1 MIQEY
6 IAQLYQSDLS
16 QNIYNKKIKSYI
28 GVLGLLL
35 HRYPFKMEST
45 VDRMFMFSLFVFL
58 DTFRKFYWTLGNYSL
73 IVGHDNILASLLIQ
87 TNVVLSYL

>member
-6 IAQLYQSDLS
+6 IAQLYKSDFS

-35 HRYPFKMEST
+35 HRYSFKMEST
-45 VDRMFMFSLFVFL
+45 VDRKIMFSLYVFL
-58 DTFRKFYWTLGNYSL
+58 NTFRKFY
-73 IVGHDNILASLLIQ
+73 
-87 TNVVLSYL
+87 

>member
-45 VDRMFMFSLFVFL
+45 VDRKYMFSLYVFL
-58 DTFRKFYWTLGNYSL
+58 DTFRKFY
-73 IVGHDNILASLLIQ
+73 
-87 TNVVLSYL
+87 